1 MAHKR
6 KGQLTVSG
14 EWAQHLR
21 PLLRRAFWKG
31 ERQAVRAQLAQEA
44 ASARIR
50 TKPEPAEKHE
60 GDNVTTS
67 EHKTDGSFVFIDAD
81 RGIKK

>member
-21 PLLRRAFWKG
+21 PLLRLAFWKG
-31 ERQAVRAQLAQEA
+31 ERQAVRAQLVQEA
-44 ASARIR
+44 AGARTR
-50 TKPEPAEKHE
+50 AKPGPAEKHE
-60 GDNVTTS
+60 GDDVAGAQDW
-67 EHKTDGSFVFIDAD
+67 EFDK
-81 RGIKK
+81 